1 MQTTVNECFGCA
13 DGCHGCGRDK
23 TTATICDECGAVC
36 TDLVFHEPWS
46 NDDLCINCAVDR
58 ACKDFN
64 NLDDKEKLELMEY
77 AEVEL

>member
-1 MQTTVNECFGCA
+1 MQKEINECVGCA

-36 TDLVFHEPWS
+36 YDLVFHDTS
-46 NDDLCINCAVDR
+46 GDDLCIRCAVDR
-58 ACKDFN
+58 ACEDFK